1 MVIKIDVLVS
11 VELMLHIR
19 TYILILVADT
29 LLWMI
34 IVDVLQL
41 KVLQY

>member
-11 VELMLHIR
+11 VESMLHIR